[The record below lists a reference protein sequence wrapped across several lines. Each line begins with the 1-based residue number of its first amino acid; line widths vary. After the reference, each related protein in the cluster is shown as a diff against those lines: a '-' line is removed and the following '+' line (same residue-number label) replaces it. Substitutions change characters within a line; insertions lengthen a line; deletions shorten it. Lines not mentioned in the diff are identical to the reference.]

1 MGLAAANASGF
12 CNGALTSG
20 VKHFNPWF

>member
-1 MGLAAANASGF
+1 MGLAAANTSGF

-20 VKHFNPWF
+20 MKHFNPWF